1 MSRFMI
7 VLLTCLVATILASGT
22 AEAAALTKAEKVAL
36 KQAIV
41 ACKAEAKGKKIK
53 WLSRRKYVNQC
64 VVAALKEHP
73 NMDVARMLR
82 ERPEL
87 TNIPVE
93 QWPGYQSPTYFVVAR
108 ARKSVSARRSSAE
121 PMCCSGIFVP
131 GV

>member
-1 MSRFMI
+1 MSRFTV
-7 VLLTCLVATILASGT
+7 VLLTCLTTTVLANGA

-64 VVAALKEHP
+64 VVTALKEHP
-73 NMDVARMLR
+73 NIDVARMLK

-93 QWPGYQSPTYFVVAR
+93 QWPGY
-108 ARKSVSARRSSAE
+108 
-121 PMCCSGIFVP
+121 
-131 GV
+131 

>member
-1 MSRFMI
+1 MPRFMM
-7 VLLTCLVATILASGT
+7 VLSTCLVTTVLAG
-22 AEAAALTKAEKVAL
+22 AAVEAAALTKAEKVAL

-73 NMDVARMLR
+73 SIDIARMLK
-82 ERPEL
+82 ENPGL

-93 QWPGYQSPTYFVVAR
+93 QWPGY
-108 ARKSVSARRSSAE
+108 
-121 PMCCSGIFVP
+121 
-131 GV
+131 

>member
-1 MSRFMI
+1 MPPFMM
-7 VLLTCLVATILASGT
+7 VLSTCLVTTVLAGT
-22 AEAAALTKAEKVAL
+22 AVEAAALTKAEKVAL

-73 NMDVARMLR
+73 SIDIARMLK
-82 ERPEL
+82 ENPGL

-93 QWPGYQSPTYFVVAR
+93 QWPGY
-108 ARKSVSARRSSAE
+108 
-121 PMCCSGIFVP
+121 
-131 GV
+131 

>member
-1 MSRFMI
+1 MSRFMV
-7 VLLTCLVATILASGT
+7 VLSTCLASTILAAGG

-73 NMDVARMLR
+73 SIDVARMLKDH
-82 ERPEL
+82 PEL
-87 TNIPVE
+87 RNLPVE
-93 QWPGYQSPTYFVVAR
+93 QWPGY
-108 ARKSVSARRSSAE
+108 
-121 PMCCSGIFVP
+121 
-131 GV
+131 